1 VHLKGGDAFV
11 GNAKYF
17 KEIHPEGL
25 GLAVFV
31 AGVVPSLAKK
41 QCSRF
46 NFVPVKTHLAL
57 IKRAWIVLESM
68 FISIGDI
75 VI

>member
-57 IKRAWIVLESM
+57 IN
-68 FISIGDI
+68 
-75 VI
+75 